1 MSDNKLVK
9 TVFSVATLT
18 GLTAGIGWGAK
29 KTVKEN
35 FTAGHSSN
43 AKNYVKLTVVLV
55 VAIGLKQYLEDKK
68 FSQTTSRFIYSV
80 ASVIMAGG
88 AILNAVSVIGGNY
101 LTVTFLAMT
110 QRLPCKKKRIRQ
122 SFRSLPSLLFQI
134 PKKSNEAA

>member
-9 TVFSVATLT
+9 TVFGFATLT

-35 FTAGHSSN
+35 FTADPSSN

-68 FSQTTSRFIYSV
+68 FS
-80 ASVIMAGG
+80 
-88 AILNAVSVIGGNY
+88 
-101 LTVTFLAMT
+101 
-110 QRLPCKKKRIRQ
+110 
-122 SFRSLPSLLFQI
+122 
-134 PKKSNEAA
+134 